1 MVHEIEDFYGVYLL
15 LCRNPRYKG
24 RTYIGYTVDPNR
36 RIKQHNTGSHAGG
49 AWRTSGRGPW
59 EMVLIIHGFPD
70 NISALRFEWAWQHPD
85 RCRRLK
91 HIPVSKRSS
100 ETAFQHRWR
109 LVCHMLHT
117 PPWNRLALNV
127 RWLKQ
132 DFQLD
137 FPPSL
142 HPPRHMPVVFGPVCS
157 KKIQGDKDSQKKS
170 PKKGKKTGSPSKA
183 QTSAFAD
190 TDSGQ
195 KDDCLIPTLVK
206 KNPLCAVC
214 HSKMKGECEQLTCFM
229 PGCSMV
235 SHVACLARQFL
246 GSEQSVHL
254 IPVEGPCPGCG
265 KALLWGDLI
274 RHYRGCY
281 QNLALSSVGEDEVG
295 SQGSSRGGHWAD
307 DLNS

>member
-49 AWRTSGRGPW
+49 ACRTSGRGPW
-59 EMVLIIHGFPD
+59 EMVLIIHGFPN

-85 RCRRLK
+85 KCRRLK
-91 HIPVSKRSS
+91 HIPVSKRNS

-109 LVCHMLHT
+109 MACHMLHT

-132 DFQLD
+132 DFRLD
-137 FPPSL
+137 FPPNL
-142 HPPRHMPVVFGPVCS
+142 TPPNHMPLVFGPVCS
-157 KKIQGDKDSQKKS
+157 KKIPGDKHS
-170 PKKGKKTGSPSKA
+170 PQKGKKKTSCSQAPPSTCSSPDK
-183 QTSAFAD
+183 D
-190 TDSGQ
+190 RESG
-195 KDDCLIPTLVK
+195 LIPSLVK

-214 HSKMKGECEQLTCFM
+214 QSKIKAGSPRLTCFT

-235 SHVACLARQFL
+235 GHLSCLARRFL
-246 GSEQSVHL
+246 GTGHSAHL
-254 IPVEGPCPGCG
+254 IPVEGTCPGCR
-265 KALLWGDLI
+265 KSLLWGDLV
-274 RHYRGCY
+274 RHFKGCY
-281 QNLALSSVGEDEVG
+281 QNLAVSSMEDEGG
-295 SQGSSRGGHWAD
+295 SQGSSGSRHWAD
-307 DLNS
+307 DLHS